1 MAAISLTSR
10 LSTVARRVLAQ
21 PVCGCARLPRSV
33 IGLSTDRSKPLRAR
47 AWATPLVTSWCS
59 CMSPCTHMQLKLQ
72 TAAYRQPGEKWDSD
86 SDSDKSDDE
95 NDFKL

>member
-10 LSTVARRVLAQ
+10 LSRG
-21 PVCGCARLPRSV
+21 VCSPSRCARLPRSV

-47 AWATPLVTSWCS
+47 MGHATGDKLVFMHESL
-59 CMSPCTHMQLKLQ
+59 HMQLKLQ

-95 NDFKL
+95 NDLKL

>member
-47 AWATPLVTSWCS
+47 MGHATGDKLVFMHESLH
-59 CMSPCTHMQLKLQ
+59 TH
-72 TAAYRQPGEKWDSD
+72 AAEAADGRVPPARREVGLRLGLGQV
-86 SDSDKSDDE
+86 
-95 NDFKL
+95 

>member
-47 AWATPLVTSWCS
+47 MGHATGDKLVFMHESL
-59 CMSPCTHMQLKLQ
+59 HMQLKLQ

-95 NDFKL
+95 NDMKM